1 MALGGLAWTIVAFVV
16 ALSIIVTVHEYGH
29 YIVGRWCGIHAEV
42 FSLGFGP
49 VLLSRTDRRGTRWQI
64 AALPFGGYVKFLGDA
79 SAVSDRPSPE
89 LEFLTESERRH
100 SLHGAPL
107 WARAAT
113 VAAGPVFNFILSI
126 AVFAGFFLIQGV
138 ATDVPT
144 VGSVRSLPG
153 IEDGLKPG
161 DRILAIGDTPAADFA
176 AIGQAADAL
185 PAAAT
190 VPYRVERDGQKIVV
204 QGPFPLPP
212 VVDGVQPKS
221 AAMDAGLKPGDV
233 IQSVN
238 GTPVHAFTQ
247 LREIVGASGGNPLT
261 LSVWRNGESFD
272 ATLTPIRRDIPKADG
287 GFETRWLIGLTGGLA
302 FDPETRRPG
311 PLEALKLAGE
321 QTWSVVTT
329 SLSGMAHIISGAIS
343 SCNISGPL
351 TIAETSGAA
360 ASLGLASFIGFVA
373 MLSTAVGLLNLF
385 PIPVLD
391 GGHLVFHVWEALTGK
406 PPSDRALRLLMGTGL
421 ALLAGLMAFALT
433 NDLTCP

>member
-1 MALGGLAWTIVAFVV
+1 MSLGGLAWTVVAFVV

-29 YIVGRWCGIHAEV
+29 YIVGRWCGIHAQV

-49 VLLSRTDRRGTRWQI
+49 VIASRTDRRGTRWQF
-64 AALPFGGYVKFLGDA
+64 AVLRVAGDVSVLGDA
-79 SAVSDRPSPE
+79 SAVSDRASPE

-144 VGSVRSLPG
+144 VGSVRPLPG

-161 DRILAIGDTPAADFA
+161 DRILAIANTPAADFA
-176 AIGQAADAL
+176 AIGQVADNL
-185 PAAAT
+185 PPSLT
-190 VPYRVERDGQKIVV
+190 VPYTVERDGQQLTV

-221 AAMDAGLKPGDV
+221 AAMDAGFRPGDV
-233 IQSVN
+233 IQSVD
-238 GTPVHAFTQ
+238 GKPVYAFTQ
-247 LREIVGASGGNPLT
+247 LRDIVGASGGNPLT
-261 LSVWRNGESFD
+261 LAVWRDGESFD
-272 ATLTPIRRDIPKADG
+272 ATLTPIRRDIPKSDG

-311 PLEALKLAGE
+311 PVEALKLAVE

-329 SLSGMAHIISGAIS
+329 SLSGMAHIVSGAIS

-351 TIAETSGAA
+351 TIAQTSGAA
-360 ASLGLASFIGFVA
+360 ASLGIASFIGFSA
-373 MLSTAVGLLNLF
+373 MPATAVGHLNL
-385 PIPVLD
+385 IATDV
-391 GGHLVFHVWEALTGK
+391 GH
-406 PPSDRALRLLMGTGL
+406 
-421 ALLAGLMAFALT
+421 ALLASLRAFALN